1 MTNKQNS
8 VSGVDPDAEPGAWG
22 MSIYSGGSLFGDSET
37 HVACYLGSEDR

>member
-8 VSGVDPDAEPGAWG
+8 VDADAEPGALG
-22 MSIYSGGSLFGDSET
+22 LSIYSGGSLFGDSET